1 MADNRSPTGMTFGYG
16 NDVTPNVQP
25 APKPKPRLLF
35 DACPLCTE
43 RGFAVL
49 RTGDCSRHPLYR
61 PVVAPVMTWVRCTAC
76 GHVFTDGYFS
86 PEVAGEIFERTNA
99 GQQPG
104 AAFEQNRMVS
114 ARIVERVARHV
125 ASGAWLDVGFGNGS
139 LLFTAQEW
147 GFEPIGLDLRASS
160 VEAMQRFGIEARSAD
175 LATLDEPGRFSVIS
189 LADVL
194 EHMPFPRQGLLAA
207 HRLLAADGVL
217 FVSMPNYDCMAWRL
231 LDAANANPYWGEL
244 EHFHNF
250 SRARLYALLGEQGF
264 EPVHYAVSERYR
276 VCMEVIARRVR

>member
-1 MADNRSPTGMTFGYG
+1 MADPRYPTGATFGYG

-35 DACPLCTE
+35 DACPLCAK

-61 PVVAPVMTWVRCTAC
+61 PVVAPVMTWMRCTAC

-86 PEVAGEIFERTNA
+86 PEVAAEIFERTNA

-139 LLFTAQEW
+139 LLVTAHEW
-147 GFEPIGLDLRASS
+147 RFEPVGLDLRASS
-160 VEAMQRFGIEARSAD
+160 VEAMQRLGVEAGSPD
-175 LATLDEPGRFSVIS
+175 LPPPDEPRPLSGIS
-189 LADVL
+189 
-194 EHMPFPRQGLLAA
+194 PPRGLG
-207 HRLLAADGVL
+207 H
-217 FVSMPNYDCMAWRL
+217 
-231 LDAANANPYWGEL
+231 
-244 EHFHNF
+244 
-250 SRARLYALLGEQGF
+250 
-264 EPVHYAVSERYR
+264 
-276 VCMEVIARRVR
+276 I